1 MDELKK
7 AENIL
12 KGSTKDQKNQVSE
25 FSSILKSGS
34 KETEKDKEIKA
45 KVDELLSG
53 FDPKVEDHL
62 KENHNTDS
70 EGLKKMLFETIK
82 KANELGIQVDIVKL
96 IESAKNA
103 LG

>member
-1 MDELKK
+1 MDELEK

-12 KGSTKDQKNQVSE
+12 TGSTKDHKNQVSE
-25 FSSILKSGS
+25 FSSILKSGAEES
-34 KETEKDKEIKA
+34 EKDKEIEA
-45 KVDELLSG
+45 RVDELLSG
-53 FDPKVEDHL
+53 FDPRVEEHL

-70 EGLKKMLFETIK
+70 EGLKKMLVETIK

-96 IESAKNA
+96 IESAKGA